1 MATPLEEAL
10 TLLQNARPDEVRI
23 TPLPDGKIQIEILP
37 RQTATG
43 VRPSPE
49 SYPPAAVAA
58 LPADASQ
65 AALDQAL
72 QEHHQSLLRITVQ
85 ERRLWLDALPA
96 NQGEEDSEA
105 WVQFITAARMDTNR
119 AIFSE

>member
-10 TLLQNARPDEVRI
+10 TLLQNAHPDEVRI

-37 RQTATG
+37 RQTAAG
-43 VRPSPE
+43 VRPLPE
-49 SYPPAAVAA
+49 SYPPAAA
-58 LPADASQ
+58 LPAGASQ

-72 QEHHQSLLRITVQ
+72 QEHRQSLPRITAQ
-85 ERRLWLDALPA
+85 ERRRWLDALPA

-105 WVQFITAARMDTNR
+105 WIQFITAARMDTDR